1 MGDQSAPIYVL
12 LAIRMAERS
21 AGSTRQRKKEPKKEN
36 KMVVVVNIPP
46 IVSPNTNTITT
57 TIFLNC

>member
-21 AGSTRQRKKEPKKEN
+21 AGSTRQKEKEPKRKN
-36 KMVVVVNIPP
+36 K
-46 IVSPNTNTITT
+46 
-57 TIFLNC
+57 